1 MLAAWNAKSP
11 ARHGPGT
18 TITGLTLPSSL
29 VMRLASSGRRS
40 ALRRA
45 PSSPGPKTIASWVRS
60 EPVMWISSTPSCR
73 HRYAPSAAPP

>member
-1 MLAAWNAKSP
+1 MLAAWKRKSRS
-11 ARHGPGT
+11 AHGPGT

-29 VMRLASSGRRS
+29 VIRFVSSGRRS

-45 PSSPGPKTIASWVRS
+45 PSSPVPNTIASCVRS
-60 EPVMWISSTPSCR
+60 EPVMWISSTSGCA